1 LDQREPKA
9 AQWNAM
15 TMNARRSRRHD
26 KLAAQPGVRAVRR
39 PVTPGS
45 AEQFNLHYVRSGRKS
60 PHPVVIIPGGP
71 GVASVLSYRGLR
83 RRAAAAGAD
92 VIMVEHRGV
101 GMSRH
106 TDAGADLPPA
116 AMTVDQAVDDFAAV
130 LDDAGVSTAMFYG
143 TSYGTYL
150 ASGIGVRHPERV
162 EAMVLDSPL
171 LSTGDIDA
179 MRTAIRDLLWHGS
192 GPQASELAAKVRKLA
207 DAGVFGA
214 AGGQVAG
221 TLYGYGG
228 AALLDRQLDL
238 LLGGHTLV
246 WSALRRL
253 GRLSTRKVPYRNESD
268 LVGRIAFRELNY
280 AGVPDGLPLDPA
292 LAIHL
297 GGHADRYEPFDAE
310 PYDLV
315 AEMPKFHWP
324 TVIVSGGRDLTTPPA
339 IAEHVAALV
348 PDAVLVPMP
357 TAGHSVL
364 DTRERAALAVIDAVR
379 NGAAEQLSAIAPELD
394 ALPGRAGLRLAV
406 SAIAAAAVLESA
418 LPARAPT
425 S

>member
-1 LDQREPKA
+1 
-9 AQWNAM
+9 M
-15 TMNARRSRRHD
+15 TMNAKRRRRHD

-39 PVTPGS
+39 PVTPGGD
-45 AEQFNLHYVRSGRKS
+45 EHFNLYYVRSGRKS
-60 PHPVVIIPGGP
+60 AHPVVIIPGGP
-71 GVASVLSYRGLR
+71 GVASVQSYQGLR
-83 RRAAAAGAD
+83 RHAAAAGAD

-106 TDAGADLPPA
+106 TDSGADLPPA
-116 AMTVDQAVDDFAAV
+116 AITIDQAVDDLAAV
-130 LDDAGVSTAMFYG
+130 LDDAGVATATFYG

-150 ASGIGVRHPERV
+150 ASGVGVRHPERV

-179 MRTAIRDLLWHGS
+179 MRSAIRGLLWDGS
-192 GPQASELAAKVRKLA
+192 DPQASELAPKARALIE
-207 DAGVFGA
+207 AGVFGA

-246 WSALRRL
+246 WSALSRL
-253 GRLSTRKVPYRNESD
+253 GRMATRKVPYRNESD

-292 LAIHL
+292 LDPHL
-297 GGHADRYEPFDAE
+297 GGHPGRYEPFDAE

-315 AEMPKFHWP
+315 TEMPKFGWP
-324 TVIVSGGRDLTTPPA
+324 TVVISGGRDLTTPPA
-339 IAEHVAALV
+339 IAERIATLV
-348 PDAVLVPMP
+348 PEAVLVSMP

-364 DTRERAALAVIDAVR
+364 DSRERAALAVIDAVR

-394 ALPGRAGLRLAV
+394 ALPGRPGLRLAM
-406 SAIAAAAVLESA
+406 SAIAAAAACESVL
-418 LPARAPT
+418 PDRAPT

>member
-1 LDQREPKA
+1 
-9 AQWNAM
+9 M
-15 TMNARRSRRHD
+15 TMNAKRRRRHD

-39 PVTPGS
+39 PVTPDS
-45 AEQFNLHYVRSGRKS
+45 DEHFNLYYVRSGRKS
-60 PHPVVIIPGGP
+60 AHPVVIIPGGP
-71 GVASVLSYRGLR
+71 GVASVQSYRGLR
-83 RRAAAAGAD
+83 RHAAAAGAD

-106 TDAGADLPPA
+106 TDSGADLPPDA
-116 AMTVDQAVDDFAAV
+116 ITIDQAVDDLVAV
-130 LDDAGVSTAMFYG
+130 LDDAGVSTATFYG

-150 ASGIGVRHPERV
+150 ASGVGVRHPERV

-179 MRTAIRDLLWHGS
+179 MRTAIRGLLWDGS
-192 GPQASELAAKVRKLA
+192 DPQASALAPKARTLIE
-207 DAGVFGA
+207 AGVLGS

-238 LLGGHTLV
+238 LMGGHTLV
-246 WSALRRL
+246 WSALSRL
-253 GRLSTRKVPYRNESD
+253 GRMATRKVPYRNESD

-292 LAIHL
+292 LDPHL
-297 GGHADRYEPFDAE
+297 GGNPGRYEPFDAE

-315 AEMPKFHWP
+315 AEMPKFDWP
-324 TVIVSGGRDLTTPPA
+324 TVVISGGRDLTTPPA
-339 IAEHVAALV
+339 IAERIATLV
-348 PDAVLVPMP
+348 PDAVLVSMP

-364 DTRERAALAVIDAVR
+364 DSRERAALAVIDAVR

-394 ALPGRAGLRLAV
+394 ALPVRPGLRLAM
-406 SAIAAAAVLESA
+406 SAIAVAAACESVL
-418 LPARAPT
+418 PDRAPT